1 MRILVLI
8 HEYPPVGGGG
18 GKVAQDLCRGL
29 AARGHEIRVLTAHL
43 KGLPLREAEEGFEV
57 IRLRS
62 GRRLPYKAGLVAMA
76 GYVLAATWAG
86 WRLARAWRPDV
97 IHVHFAVPAGPAALA
112 ISRLTGVPYLLTAH
126 LGDVPGGTPE
136 KTGRWF
142 RWIYPFTPPVWK
154 SASRVVAVSEFTRE
168 LAARSYPVEIQV
180 IPNGVDLAAL
190 DPRPV
195 RAGFPPLVVFAGRF
209 VPQKN
214 PLQVVRTLAELR
226 DLPWRCAVLGDGP
239 LRAEVEAEIDRQ
251 GLRDRFTLPGWIEP
265 QDVIDWFGKADILFM
280 PSLSEGLPVVGVQ
293 ALAMGLAIVAGRVG
307 GFVDLVQPG
316 VNGCLFDPANPVEA
330 AEALRRLLTEPRS
343 LQAQREASRKAAGKF
358 DLGGIVAQY
367 ETILEPAARR
377 GETTRRGKRAA

>member
-18 GKVAQDLCRGL
+18 GRVAQDLCRGL
-29 AARGHEIRVLTAHL
+29 AARGHEIRLLTAHL
-43 KGLPLREAEEGFEV
+43 KGLPARENTDGFEV

-62 GRRLPYKAGLVAMA
+62 GRRLPYKAGLAAMA
-76 GYVLAATWAG
+76 GYVLSAAWAG
-86 WRLARAWRPDV
+86 WGLARAWRPDV
-97 IHVHFAVPAGPAALA
+97 IHVHFAVPAGPAALF
-112 ISRLTGVPYLLTAH
+112 ISRVTGIPYVLTAH

-154 SASRVVAVSEFTRE
+154 SAARVAAVSKFTRE

-190 DPRPV
+190 APGPLG
-195 RAGFPPLVVFAGRF
+195 AGSPPLLVFAGRF

-226 DLPWRCAVLGDGP
+226 DLPWRCVMLGDGP
-239 LRAEVEAEIDRQ
+239 LRAAVEEEIDRLD
-251 GLRDRFTLPGWIEP
+251 LRGRFVLPGWVEP
-265 QDVIDWFGKADILFM
+265 QAVIDWFKKADILFM

-307 GFVDLVQPG
+307 GFVDLVEQG
-316 VNGCLFDPANPVEA
+316 GNGWLFDPADPRQAGEP
-330 AEALRRLLTEPRS
+330 LRRLLSDPRL
-343 LQAQREASRKAAGKF
+343 LQAQREASRRIAGRF
-358 DLGGIVAQY
+358 DLRRIVDEYNRILSDAAQ
-367 ETILEPAARR
+367 R
-377 GETTRRGKRAA
+377 GRSI

>member
-18 GKVAQDLCRGL
+18 GRVAQDLCRGL
-29 AARGHEIRVLTAHL
+29 AARGHEIRLLTAHL
-43 KGLPLREAEEGFEV
+43 KGLPARENTDGFEV

-62 GRRLPYKAGLVAMA
+62 GRRLPYKAGLAAMA
-76 GYVLAATWAG
+76 GYVLSAAWAG
-86 WRLARAWRPDV
+86 WGLARAWRPDV
-97 IHVHFAVPAGPAALA
+97 IHVHFAVPAGPAALF
-112 ISRLTGVPYLLTAH
+112 ISRVTGIPYVLTAH

-154 SASRVVAVSEFTRE
+154 SAARVAAVSEFTRE

-190 DPRPV
+190 GPGPLG
-195 RAGFPPLVVFAGRF
+195 AGSPPLLVFAGRF

-226 DLPWRCAVLGDGP
+226 DLPWRCVMLGDGP
-239 LRAEVEAEIDRQ
+239 LRAAVEEEIDRLD
-251 GLRDRFTLPGWIEP
+251 LRSRFVLPGWVEP
-265 QDVIDWFGKADILFM
+265 QAVIDWFKKADILFM

-307 GFVDLVQPG
+307 GFVDLVEQG
-316 VNGCLFDPANPVEA
+316 GNGWLFDPADPRQAGEP
-330 AEALRRLLTEPRS
+330 LRRLLSDPRL
-343 LQAQREASRKAAGKF
+343 LQAQREASRRIAGRF
-358 DLGGIVAQY
+358 DLRRIVDEYDRILSDAAQ
-367 ETILEPAARR
+367 R
-377 GETTRRGKRAA
+377 GRSI